1 MSEQAVGGS
10 SELPGAAGTVPLRV
24 QVIDRQ
30 PRLVDLVVPTYLGAE
45 DLTTRMARDVGLGGW
60 WEDGTR
66 RRFTLRARGRDLE
79 PGERLE
85 DLGVVP
91 YELVYLL
98 PEPRRGD
105 PVVERP
111 PGVVW
116 PDRVPYRGRD
126 VVEAAL
132 LWLGWAGLWAFAASV
147 EPTAIV
153 AWGGGFGAA
162 WTSTRLAGVVA
173 NGDATRAPGWITLG
187 ATLVA
192 ASGPMTLGVLGGLLH
207 DTPSAIDAFGLPP
220 LQPLAPWRYIALGV
234 LGASTAGWLG
244 RLVWLG
250 PVAIPDQ
257 GLPTTEA
264 ATASVAVENGAC
276 GICGREVAEDVS
288 QACRQACGRVFH
300 RGCLAAREAV
310 ATGAGCAVCGRAA

>member
-1 MSEQAVGGS
+1 LVSGVPGND
-10 SELPGAAGTVPLRV
+10 LPGAAGTVPLRV

-45 DLTTRMARDVGLGGW
+45 DLTARMARDVGLGGW
-60 WEDGTR
+60 WEDGSR
-66 RRFTLRARGRDLE
+66 RRFTLRARGRDLA

-85 DLGVVP
+85 DLGIVP

-116 PDRVPYRGRD
+116 PDRTPYRGRD
-126 VVEAAL
+126 LVDASLRWA
-132 LWLGWAGLWAFAASV
+132 GWAVLWAFAVSV
-147 EPTAIV
+147 EPTAAV
-153 AWGGGFGAA
+153 AWCGGFGAA
-162 WTSTRLAGVVA
+162 WTATRLAGVLA
-173 NGDATRAPGWITLG
+173 DGHPSRAPGWIALG

-192 ASGPMTLGVLGGLLH
+192 ASAPLTLGVLGGWLAG
-207 DTPSAIDAFGLPP
+207 DTAAADAFGLPTP
-220 LQPLAPWRYIALGV
+220 VPVAPWRFAALTV
-234 LGASTAGWLG
+234 LGASTSGWLG

-250 PVAIPDQ
+250 PVAAPDQ
-257 GLPTTEA
+257 GLPVASADAEQVA
-264 ATASVAVENGAC
+264 AERGTC
-276 GICGREVAEDVS
+276 GICGRDVADDVAA
-288 QACRQACGRVFH
+288 ACRQACGRVFH

-310 ATGAGCAVCGRAA
+310 ATAAGCAVCGRPA